1 MVFAG
6 GFGSSY
12 GYSAAIDAFSISMPY
27 TVNSNTI
34 TNIAA
39 RERLVAGTIMDS
51 SSK

>member
-1 MVFAG
+1 MFAG
-6 GFGSSY
+6 GY
-12 GYSAAIDAFSISMPY
+12 GNNYSNVIDTFCSIGIPY

-39 RERLVAGTIMDS
+39 RERLVAETIMDS